1 MADDSASNGAS
12 RRRFLKLA
20 TCALGGGVGAA
31 VAIPAIRYAITP
43 IGEKTVSAADDPID
57 ALPLEQVKP
66 GAPPLQVTLVAPVQ
80 RDGWAAVK
88 NVPLGAAW
96 IRRDTGGTLTALS
109 AVCPHLGCAVG
120 FDGKQYVCPCHDS
133 TFALDGAVQA
143 GPSKRGLDPLP
154 FEVVE
159 GRLRIAWVRYRLG
172 GPDRE
177 KA

>member
-1 MADDSASNGAS
+1 MPDDPSSSGAS

-20 TCALGGGVGAA
+20 TCAVGGGVGAA
-31 VAIPAIRYAITP
+31 VAIPAIRYAIGP
-43 IGEKTVSAADDPID
+43 IGERTVSASDDPID
-57 ALPLEQVKP
+57 ALPLERVVP
-66 GAPPLQVTLVAPVQ
+66 GAPPVQVTLIAPLM
-80 RDGWAAVK
+80 RDGWSAVQD
-88 NVPLGAAW
+88 VPLGAAW
-96 IRRDTGGTLTALS
+96 VRRDASGTLSALS

-172 GPDRE
+172 GPERE